1 MTSFNLSYLFK
12 DPISTSS
19 HILGYWGLGHKNF
32 VGGQNSAC
40 YIFSSQ
46 LPMGSF
52 SHLPLCF
59 FSLSVPRCHQTPA
72 VPISLPSQDG
82 LLGMAPLVCTHR
94 CVASWMCVFFGSFL
108 CFSASGLTEGRDCVV
123 CSVHRSWFRRCL
135 RNAIAKSPYITSL
148 RQPDPH
154 PLLWL
159 LKRLFGRNGFFPS
172 GNREDKWW
180 FCWQQREGE
189 LRLYIDDVLLAHLLS
204 KLENREG
211 IRERNP

>member
-59 FSLSVPRCHQTPA
+59 FSLSVPRCHQTLA
-72 VPISLPSQDG
+72 VPISLPSCDG
-82 LLGMAPLVCTHR
+82 LLGMAPH
-94 CVASWMCVFFGSFL
+94 
-108 CFSASGLTEGRDCVV
+108 
-123 CSVHRSWFRRCL
+123 WF
-135 RNAIAKSPYITSL
+135 AHT
-148 RQPDPH
+148 
-154 PLLWL
+154 
-159 LKRLFGRNGFFPS
+159 
-172 GNREDKWW
+172 
-180 FCWQQREGE
+180 
-189 LRLYIDDVLLAHLLS
+189 DVLLHECASSLGHSCASLPLV
-204 KLENREG
+204 
-211 IRERNP
+211 